1 MVPWEEL
8 CAGATVEIDCGC
20 SDVSG
25 RPGDFVRGVIVQGAT
40 TASHGTTVNQDKRS
54 KRNIS
59 VKGVADPT
67 RVMTLGKRVA
77 WVHYKWVR
85 AVQPAGASSGGTA
98 AHANASRRGE
108 KRATASSDSHQHRH
122 HRRCQQPA
130 AASID
135 SCATAQPTK
144 KASSGSQKRRERAK
158 KAAEAEIQAAVG
170 PVVIELRDRVIDAAL
185 ADAEERARIA
195 EQRAQ
200 AAEARLASQVSGLPQ
215 SFMEDR

>member
-67 RVMTLGKRVA
+67 RVMTLGKLEGSLGPLQVGA
-77 WVHYKWVR
+77 CS
-85 AVQPAGASSGGTA
+85 PASGRQQRWDCCA
-98 AHANASRRGE
+98 
-108 KRATASSDSHQHRH
+108 
-122 HRRCQQPA
+122 CQ
-130 AASID
+130 
-135 SCATAQPTK
+135 
-144 KASSGSQKRRERAK
+144 
-158 KAAEAEIQAAVG
+158 
-170 PVVIELRDRVIDAAL
+170 
-185 ADAEERARIA
+185 
-195 EQRAQ
+195 
-200 AAEARLASQVSGLPQ
+200 RLAQGGEAVCGGSWPTI
-215 SFMEDR
+215 